1 MKSNTFLIGFL
12 SLFSS
17 SLSIDKDKIA
27 KAICSFETRSADILS
42 MERTKLIHLSQKLS
56 KECNL
61 KVKMIKEAKD
71 NQNFFVAFANQK
83 NNMRINDLVKKN
95 GNSHPIYNGLIF
107 FENFDAI
114 VNLSSR
120 INQNVKFIDTKTWMV
135 YEHYTINGNEIM
147 RSIGFFNSSSFQYES
162 ILPDS
167 IIKRRNNLQGY
178 KLKAM
183 TEHYLNDIKIDMA
196 SAKYD
201 NKTQM
206 YDVTQ
211 STTGKYFEIFLA
223 MQQHL
228 NFTASLHKNIVPWGK
243 VSLLENNTLFISG
256 IFKSVHSGPA
266 EVIMTE

>member
-12 SLFSS
+12 SLFSLS
-17 SLSIDKDKIA
+17 VSIDNNKIA
-27 KAICSFETRSADILS
+27 KAICSFEIRSVEILS
-42 MERTKLIHLSQKLS
+42 MEKTKLVHLSQKLS

-61 KVKMIKEAKD
+61 KVKMIKKAKD
-71 NQNFFVAFANQK
+71 NQNFFVAFANSK

-95 GNSHPIYNGLIF
+95 ENSHPIYNGLIF

-183 TEHYLNDIKIDMA
+183 TENYLNDIKVDMA

-211 STTGKYFEIFLA
+211 STTGKYYEIFLA